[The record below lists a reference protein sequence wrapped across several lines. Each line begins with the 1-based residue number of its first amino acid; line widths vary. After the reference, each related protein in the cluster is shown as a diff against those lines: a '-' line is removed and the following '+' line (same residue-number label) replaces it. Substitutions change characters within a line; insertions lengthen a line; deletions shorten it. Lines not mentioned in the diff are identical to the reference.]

1 MKVKNQQD
9 FAAGLL
15 FLSVGIA
22 CAVGA
27 SKHVM
32 GSASD
37 PGPGYFPVFLGGLI
51 ALLGAWI
58 LFFSLTLETDGGDPL
73 GALAWRPLLVIVGVV
88 VLSGVLLPKLGLLI
102 TSPLLVILASLAA
115 RDLRWHEVVL
125 SATGATLLAYLVFVV
140 ALKRPIALLP

>member
-58 LFFSLTLETDGGDPL
+58 LFFSLTLETDGGDPM

-88 VLSGVLLPKLGLLI
+88 VLSGVL
-102 TSPLLVILASLAA
+102 
-115 RDLRWHEVVL
+115 
-125 SATGATLLAYLVFVV
+125 
-140 ALKRPIALLP
+140 